1 MKKTIPLATAVAA
14 IVLAAFL
21 VSCERGST
29 AASAAAPAAP
39 RPPVV
44 AQSSVAA
51 NQLEAQVENVYSA
64 VSPSVVNITTRTM
77 GYNFFSMPVPEQGT
91 GSGFIFD
98 DKGDVVTNFHVIQN
112 ATSITVTLPD
122 RRGFKAKVIGQ
133 DPTTDIAVVRIPP
146 ENLPPPLKFGDS
158 TTLRVGQFV
167 VAVGNP
173 FGLNRTLTFGVIS
186 ALGRIIQSPDG
197 RFIGEA
203 IQTDAPINPGNSGG
217 PLLDLEARVIGITSQ
232 ILSSS
237 GSSAGI
243 GFAVPAQ
250 TVQRVA
256 EQLVATGHFAHT
268 WLGIQGIDLTPDT
281 VQALKE
287 GAGISLPV
295 DSGMLVVQVVPG
307 SPAARAGIRG
317 GDRLVLFGNAQVPVG
332 GDVITSIDGTPIGGF
347 QDLTVYLDSHTTVG
361 QTVTVTVYRGSQKLE
376 LKATLTERPAKL

>member
-1 MKKTIPLATAVAA
+1 MKTTAPVAA
-14 IVLAAFL
+14 IVAAALIILFT
-21 VSCERGST
+21 SCERGPT
-29 AASAAAPAAP
+29 AVAKAPPAAAETH
-39 RPPVV
+39 VIV
-44 AQSSVAA
+44 QSAVAA

-64 VSPSVVNITTRTM
+64 VSSSVVNITTRTM

-91 GSGFIFD
+91 GSGFILD
-98 DKGDVVTNFHVIQN
+98 NKGDIVTNYHVVQN

-122 RRGFKAKVIGQ
+122 RRSFKAKVIGQ
-133 DPTTDIAVVRIPP
+133 DPTTDIAVVRIP
-146 ENLPPPLKFGDS
+146 EQGLPPALQFGDS
-158 TTLRVGQFV
+158 TSLRVGQFV

-173 FGLNRTLTFGVIS
+173 FGLNRTMTFGVIS
-186 ALGRIIQSPDG
+186 ALGRVIQSPDG

-217 PLLDLEARVIGITSQ
+217 PLLDLEGHVIGITSQ
-232 ILSSS
+232 ILSPS

-243 GFAVPAQ
+243 GFAVPSQ

-256 EQLVATGHFAHT
+256 EELVKTGHFAHT

-281 VQALKE
+281 VRALKE

-295 DSGMLVVQVVPG
+295 DSGMLIAQVVPG
-307 SPAARAGIRG
+307 SPAAKAGMRG
-317 GDRLVLFGNAQVPVG
+317 GDRLVMFGNAQVPVG
-332 GDVITSIDGTPIGGF
+332 GDVITAINGTPIGGF

-361 QTVTVTVYRGSQKLE
+361 QTVTVTVYRGNQKLE